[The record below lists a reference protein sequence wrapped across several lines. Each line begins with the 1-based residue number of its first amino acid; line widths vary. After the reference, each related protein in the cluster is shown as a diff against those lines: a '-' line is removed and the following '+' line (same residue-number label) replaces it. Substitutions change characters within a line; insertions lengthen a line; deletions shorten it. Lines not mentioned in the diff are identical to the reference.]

1 MEIRRVRDSV
11 AHKEAL
17 GEIERLWGAP
27 TGSPER
33 ERLGVLADLVELY
46 ETRYF
51 DVPRSDPVEIL
62 EYAISEMGRSQKELG
77 QILGS
82 SSRASE
88 IMKRKRA
95 LTIDMIDKISRA
107 WHIPV
112 AALANPY
119 PLAPGSERRSQGAR
133 PSTPSEPRERARVPA
148 GKQARS

>member
-1 MEIRRVRDSV
+1 MDIRRVRDSV
-11 AHKEAL
+11 THKEAL
-17 GEIERLWGAP
+17 GEIERLWHAP

-51 DVPRSDPVEIL
+51 DVPRADPVEVL

-88 IMKRKRA
+88 IMKRRRA

-119 PLAPGSERRSQGAR
+119 SLAPGSKRRSQGAR
-133 PSTPSEPRERARVPA
+133 PALPSERPERARVRA